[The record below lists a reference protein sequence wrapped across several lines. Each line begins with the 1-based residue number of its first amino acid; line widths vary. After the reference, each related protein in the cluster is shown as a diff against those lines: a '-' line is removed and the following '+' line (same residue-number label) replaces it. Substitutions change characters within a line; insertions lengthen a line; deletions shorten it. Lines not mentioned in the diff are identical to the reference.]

1 MGLHASLLHC
11 LKPPVYERT
20 PNIIQSVCTGEKK
33 KLEEDPHLASTGNIV
48 ISFVVEFELHLCK
61 VTPVS
66 KLKQQFV
73 TISPSNHSFRIL

>member
-20 PNIIQSVCTGEKK
+20 PNIILCAQGKK
-33 KLEEDPHLASTGNIV
+33 KSWLEEDPHLASTGNIV

-73 TISPSNHSFRIL
+73 TISPSNHIIL